1 MLAALQGKATSPT
14 HLNPYSGLSNPRFT
28 ARCSHIQS
36 CIDLLPLKDLHE
48 FFPHLLANVF
58 GYDHSQ
64 GWQLRGFNAK
74 LHSDFPTLLNFFS
87 PDGHIFRLMG
97 KLESTNS
104 LYEFPISCL
113 PTPTQLS
120 LTEGH
125 VPHLYHDKVDHISP
139 TKLHLTAFEYYI
151 FHFAYYLIFQQTK
164 PQPAPTATPLQDCI
178 YSHLLDVYL
187 NHFLPPLGTLPP
199 ALMMTSKQQGS
210 PHHHGYT
217 PPGYISCHPGELRAG
232 GGTEAH
238 AEEREAP
245 LVQAEVLVQVLVE
258 FWLNQ
263 NKYNGRHGD
272 ILAQAQNR
280 FVPNEEHLLLT
291 RRLVRHVHYFT
302 NGSASGSPYNFLNPL
317 TDDFRRSIIPTFIHK
332 RLYYFLRYSFR
343 HLPLDNTFRY
353 VLELWLTYIQP
364 WRYTDPLRPS
374 SENKES
380 LESLPRRWKAFVLDN
395 FPFYSTLLTEI
406 IGRSFQMDLTS
417 DPGIVLLYRVTKV
430 FTQPGL
436 MDYIN
441 YGECLLVD
449 SDLSYSSPGNTPAV
463 DACSLKALFMELDG
477 PLFTYQPLLQDNNT
491 LSAVQLLVEKVQEAR
506 GMLSSRLNSSENLCL
521 SQQQSSP
528 PPPPLTPITPTSP
541 VINPSNRWWKSVGGL
556 FSVDGGS
563 SPAPSPP
570 SHPTSDLGKLQ
581 SLLETTQTNLI
592 TMFGIS
598 SPPKLSPTDSSP
610 QWHQTTPPSL
620 SPLRLAYS
628 TTAAAGHT
636 PFPETPKSLEP
647 EYVRGTAQL
656 TPRGKMQLIQGSRKS
671 SNLKVPY
678 LGDPLLQPVRSYE
691 NTTLVRVLHSCS
703 LYLNERPVTL
713 S

>member
-1 MLAALQGKATSPT
+1 
-14 HLNPYSGLSNPRFT
+14 
-28 ARCSHIQS
+28 
-36 CIDLLPLKDLHE
+36 
-48 FFPHLLANVF
+48 
-58 GYDHSQ
+58 
-64 GWQLRGFNAK
+64 
-74 LHSDFPTLLNFFS
+74 
-87 PDGHIFRLMG
+87 MG

-113 PTPTQLS
+113 PPPTQLS
-120 LTEGH
+120 LTEGQ
-125 VPHLYHDKVDHISP
+125 VPPLYHDKVDHTSP

-151 FHFAYYLIFQQTK
+151 FHFAYYLIFLQTK
-164 PQPAPTATPLQDCI
+164 PQPAPSATPLQDCL
-178 YSHLLDVYL
+178 YSHLLDAYL

-199 ALMMTSKQQGS
+199 VLMMTSKQQGS
-210 PHHHGYT
+210 PHRHGHTT
-217 PPGYISCHPGELRAG
+217 PGFISCHPGELRAG

-245 LVQAEVLVQVLVE
+245 LGQAEVVVQVLVE

-353 VLELWLTYIQP
+353 FLELWLTYIQP

-395 FPFYSTLLTEI
+395 FPFYSTLLVEI

-430 FTQPGL
+430 FAQPGL

-449 SDLSYSSPGNTPAV
+449 SDLSYSSPGNAPAV

-477 PLFTYQPLLQDNNT
+477 PLFTYQPLLLDNNT

-506 GMLSSRLNSSENLCL
+506 GMLSSHLNSSANLCL
-521 SQQQSSP
+521 SQQQSPP

-541 VINPSNRWWKSVGGL
+541 ALHPSNRWWKSVGGL
-556 FSVDGGS
+556 FSVDGGG
-563 SPAPSPP
+563 SPAPSSPP
-570 SHPTSDLGKLQ
+570 RPTSDLGKLQ
-581 SLLETTQTNLI
+581 SLLETTEANLI

-628 TTAAAGHT
+628 TAAAGHT
-636 PFPETPKSLEP
+636 PFTESPKSLEP
-647 EYVRGTAQL
+647 EYVRDTAQL
-656 TPRGKMQLIQGSRKS
+656 TPRGKMQLIQGFRKS

-703 LYLNERPVTL
+703 LYLNERFARQLQSVGVSNSFL
-713 S
+713 SGVAKQFLSPPFTHSSPNTRYSYIHTC